1 LVLDCAKRR
10 VLGEDVELVVE
21 PYDETNTVL
30 PIKKIIQSIQQG
42 GNGLIGLVGV
52 QTNQFPHAMD
62 LAEHFLK
69 ADIPVVIGGFHV
81 SGCLAMLPSPPSDD
95 PSEQAIG
102 CTLHVVHRARILRL
116 AMLSLYVSAS
126 LLAASGLI
134 AALTVGVLGAV
145 HWASWVLLVGGV
157 SCVLIAAMALTRE
170 AAVSLSI
177 VEAHA
182 SEIESRSD

>member
-1 LVLDCAKRR
+1 MPDAVSWATPLLVLPG
-10 VLGEDVELVVE
+10 VGLLLVSTSARYE
-21 PYDETNTVL
+21 AIHTEIHQL
-30 PIKKIIQSIQQG
+30 
-42 GNGLIGLVGV
+42 L
-52 QTNQFPHAMD
+52 
-62 LAEHFLK
+62 
-69 ADIPVVIGGFHV
+69 
-81 SGCLAMLPSPPSDD
+81 DD

-134 AALTVGVLGAV
+134 AALTVGFLGAV
-145 HWASWVLLVGGV
+145 HWASWVLLVAGV
-157 SCVLIAAMALTRE
+157 SCVLIAVVTLTRE
-170 AAVSLSI
+170 AGISLAV

>member
-1 LVLDCAKRR
+1 MPDAVSWATPLLVLPG
-10 VLGEDVELVVE
+10 VGLLLVSTSARYE
-21 PYDETNTVL
+21 A
-30 PIKKIIQSIQQG
+30 I
-42 GNGLIGLVGV
+42 
-52 QTNQFPHAMD
+52 HAEIHQ
-62 LAEHFLK
+62 LL
-69 ADIPVVIGGFHV
+69 
-81 SGCLAMLPSPPSDD
+81 DD
-95 PSEQAIG
+95 PSEHAIG

-116 AMLSLYVSAS
+116 AMLALYVSAS

-134 AALTVGVLGAV
+134 AALTVGFLDAV

-157 SCVLIAAMALTRE
+157 SCVLIAAVALTRE

>member
-1 LVLDCAKRR
+1 MPDAVSWATPLLVLPG
-10 VLGEDVELVVE
+10 VGLLLVSTSARYE
-21 PYDETNTVL
+21 A
-30 PIKKIIQSIQQG
+30 I
-42 GNGLIGLVGV
+42 
-52 QTNQFPHAMD
+52 HAEIHQ
-62 LAEHFLK
+62 LL
-69 ADIPVVIGGFHV
+69 
-81 SGCLAMLPSPPSDD
+81 DD

-134 AALTVGVLGAV
+134 AALTVGFLGAV
-145 HWASWVLLVGGV
+145 HWASWVLLVAGV
-157 SCVLIAAMALTRE
+157 SCVLIAAVALTRE
-170 AAVSLSI
+170 AGISLSI

>member
-1 LVLDCAKRR
+1 MPDAVSWATPLLVLPG
-10 VLGEDVELVVE
+10 VGLLLVSTSARYE
-21 PYDETNTVL
+21 A
-30 PIKKIIQSIQQG
+30 I
-42 GNGLIGLVGV
+42 
-52 QTNQFPHAMD
+52 HAEIHQ
-62 LAEHFLK
+62 LL
-69 ADIPVVIGGFHV
+69 
-81 SGCLAMLPSPPSDD
+81 DD

-134 AALTVGVLGAV
+134 AALTVGFLGAV
-145 HWASWVLLVGGV
+145 HWASWVLLVAGV
-157 SCVLIAAMALTRE
+157 SCVLIAVVTLTRE
-170 AAVSLSI
+170 AGISLAI